1 MANLISHISKGISHS
16 VSNGWTGV
24 LYSTLLI
31 SGSEIAKT
39 EWEKLFM
46 IWLAE
51 HDQGII
57 GSGMVGID
65 FDNIFWSGSEFEKQK
80 EFVTGIAQNAI
91 NEKSWL
97 KLDYN
102 PDEEILTGILNLWI
116 DVFSNAQTEDIK
128 PIDDFNW
135 YNKPDLS
142 EPDKKCPVHNIFLN
156 RLGETEMDCCYI
168 CNDK

>member
-16 VSNGWTGV
+16 VSNGWTSV

-80 EFVTGIAQNAI
+80 EFVAGIAQSAI
-91 NEKSWL
+91 NEKSW
-97 KLDYN
+97 
-102 PDEEILTGILNLWI
+102 
-116 DVFSNAQTEDIK
+116 
-128 PIDDFNW
+128 
-135 YNKPDLS
+135 
-142 EPDKKCPVHNIFLN
+142 
-156 RLGETEMDCCYI
+156 
-168 CNDK
+168 